1 MTNTF
6 TEKYTIPYYDC
17 DAEGLLKVPTL
28 IKMMIRTSGNQSDS
42 LGVTADVLQKFN
54 VNWIITQHDLTIK
67 SLPKASDVI
76 TITAQAESYNK
87 YFCYRRFWL
96 HDSNNNELAF
106 MESTFALMDV
116 TTRKVH
122 AVPDE
127 IILPFN
133 SEKIKR
139 IKRGE
144 KIPELQTAIIHR
156 SFDVS
161 FWDID
166 DNHHVN
172 NASYPAWMM
181 DSLSYEFLIEHVPS
195 RMIIKFNKEIRYR
208 ESVESFVE
216 ETADLQTVH
225 QIKSGTDLCA
235 DGFIEWKK
243 R

>member
-42 LGVTADVLQKFN
+42 LGVNAELLKSFN
-54 VNWIITQHDLTIK
+54 INWIITEHDLTIH
-67 SLPKASDVI
+67 SLPMSGDSVFV
-76 TITAQAESYNK
+76 TTQAESYNK
-87 YFCYRRFWL
+87 YFCYRKFWI
-96 HDSNNNELAF
+96 HDSHRNELAV
-106 MESTFALMDV
+106 MESTFALMDN

-127 IILPFN
+127 VIVPFE
-133 SEKIKR
+133 SEKTKR

-144 KIPELQTAIIHR
+144 KIPTLQSESINR

-172 NASYPAWMM
+172 NATYPAWMM
-181 DSLSYEFLIEHVPS
+181 DSMSYDFLISHVPS
-195 RMIIKFNKEIRYR
+195 RVMIKFNKEIRYG
-208 ESVESFVE
+208 EAVDSYIE
-216 ETADLQTVH
+216 EMDDNKTIH
-225 QIKSGTDLCA
+225 QIKSGADVCA
-235 DGFIEWKK
+235 DGLIEWKK